1 MSKTRFSILASA
13 AQTATAQGGAI
24 SVSGI
29 KNLWCAVDLTSVSGS
44 LTAIYLQGSS
54 DGGTSWYD
62 LIAEVYSNT
71 TSSGTATTSGTYARN
86 IIANQTT
93 GAIIKAAAV
102 YRVLPDNIRAAFVIA
117 GSGPSC
123 TFSVLGVGEN

>member
-13 AQTATAQGGAI
+13 AQTASAQGGAV

-29 KNLWCAVDLTSVSGS
+29 KNLWCAVDVTAVSGS
-44 LTAIYLQGSS
+44 LTAVYLQGSS
-54 DGGTSWYD
+54 DGGTSWFD
-62 LIAEVYSNT
+62 LIAEQYGFT
-71 TSSGTATTSGTYARN
+71 TASGTGGTSGTYNRN
-86 IIANQTT
+86 IIYNLTT
-93 GAIIKAAAV
+93 GTVLKAAAV
-102 YRVLPDNIRAAFVIA
+102 YRALPDNIRAAFVIA